1 MASGDIIALA
11 DAKDFLNITSTV
23 DDAKLGEFIS
33 AASQMWINRCGPV
46 ASSAFDEW
54 YDGGGTQISLR
65 HTPVLAI
72 TKVEESF
79 TAATLYPLVEQTLLP
94 GGDSG
99 AWGYSVD
106 LTTGTVTRR
115 AAGVV
120 VNFQPGL
127 RNIHVVYTAGFG
139 AIPADIVHAVK
150 LLVKHMWATQRGGGQ
165 RPGTGGDMPDPAN
178 FYMWP
183 QRVQEIANY
192 YSTPGIA

>member
-1 MASGDIIALA
+1 MAAGDIIALA
-11 DAKDFLNITSTV
+11 DAKEFLNITSAAE
-23 DDAKLGEFIS
+23 DSKLSAFIS
-33 AASQMWINRCGPV
+33 AASQMWVNRCGPV
-46 ASSAFDEW
+46 SSSAFDEW
-54 YDGGGTQISLR
+54 YDGGATQIALR
-65 HTPVLAI
+65 HTPVLSI

-94 GGDSG
+94 GGDTS

-106 LTTGTVTRR
+106 LTTGVITRR

-120 VNFQPGL
+120 VNFQGGL
-127 RNIHVVYTAGFG
+127 RNIHVVYAAGYA
-139 AIPADIVHAVK
+139 AIPADITHAVK
-150 LLVKHMWATQRGGGQ
+150 LLVKHMWATQRGGGA
-165 RPGTGGDMPDPAN
+165 RPGQGGDMPDPTS